1 MDTHYFV
8 ELDGQQFGPYELD
21 QMREFELLPDVLVY
35 STSTKEWHTAD
46 SYPELLDYL
55 SKNAKSEE
63 FDVDIYNAIYYL
75 KIDEETYGPLSLSEL
90 SFLDIAG
97 SSILSTDNM
106 ESWQTADSIPG
117 LLSTLSQLV
126 GEGCIEKP
134 INEVPLNTNE
144 LEQVI
149 EVQEEEI
156 VRLKKQLSQLE
167 NQLNEDAENI
177 SDVPTYDLAS
187 NGGTK
192 YKQLEEEIC
201 SLIKTQIP
209 ITDKQNSIYRKVFP
223 SIEIEKSYYINEYKK
238 FINSIISVLSMI
250 VDKTKDLQLSFNNDM
265 MLLGNNVHN
274 IHSRCIN
281 DSRREEKTLIENVN
295 NQINALRS
303 TQNSDITIDSLKQYL
318 SRGQADIGTK
328 YKRIQAEELEKVSIK
343 RREIKTAF
351 DDLRQNIISSLKN
364 VYNGGESYY
373 ASYFN
378 NLYETS
384 KSDMSLW
391 NNIDDKGTLP
401 SSLVML
407 GSKEHKYYVLGEEI
421 VIVENCFIELLN
433 NQNLE
438 IRHNNDTKQK
448 AYQVVNT
455 LIGRLMASSSPGKV
469 NITMIDADEMDGTC
483 DAFKFLNRGVF
494 QILARP
500 DEIRKYLDEKER
512 NIGNIIQ
519 NLLLGP
525 IKSLFDYNQI
535 KENKES
541 YHVVVIE
548 DFPIGINNDSLY
560 LLQKIMKNG
569 VRAGVNVILLIN
581 EDKINYSEETRKTYN
596 SCNFEQLERIC
607 SVYDFTDKNFIEQ
620 IQFDSFTEEHLRKIV
635 QYVNSGVEVRKEEAV
650 LFVDYIPQK
659 SEWWTRRSAKYIE
672 IPFGISDDRQ
682 IQRLKITQESG
693 QNSAIVIGIP
703 GSGKSVF
710 LHTLICNAAIN
721 YSPDELNMYL
731 IDFSGVEFNS
741 YALHKLPHARVI
753 APEAEREFGLSILNE
768 LVEEGARRMD
778 LCRNHDVSNIV
789 DLKAKNPSL
798 HMPRLL
804 VIIDEF
810 QKIFEIEND
819 LISRDANMKIHTII
833 QEFRKFGINL
843 ILATQKLPSTS
854 ILPKDLIANRVVF
867 KSSPADFSALISLP
881 TTTKMPQL
889 HTGECVYNSESGS
902 PYDNRRVQGFLV
914 TKTDIDKILDNI
926 SDFAD
931 SQQYSSKHNMVVFR
945 GNELPEFRMRRISK
959 CHQVPSE
966 IPDVV
971 GIYVGES
978 ISIHETD
985 ICAALRKESANNI
998 LILGGEPH
1006 VAQRIA
1012 YFSTISATTAH
1023 ADQSATFVSLNFM
1036 RKDDGLSEELQTVFD
1051 SLPFT
1056 SQIISKIA
1064 DVTESLSAIKEEIE
1078 ERRKDEDRPLNHIYL
1093 SIYAFQLARM
1103 FDKGGR
1109 RGDDVSECGLLL
1121 DYILKNGP
1129 TVGVFTILQ
1138 CDNWDNLTRIG
1149 NPLSSFTYRI
1159 ALQMNENDSNKIV
1172 GSSIANKLFVF
1183 NRPSSV
1189 YRAYFRDNN
1198 RNLTIKFK
1206 PYK

>member
-35 STSTKEWHTAD
+35 STSTEEWYTAD

-75 KIDEETYGPLSLSEL
+75 KIDEDTYGPLSLSEL
-90 SFLDIAG
+90 SFLDIDG

-106 ESWQTADSIPG
+106 ESWQTADSISG

-126 GEGCIEKP
+126 GEGYIEKP

-167 NQLNEDAENI
+167 NQLNEDSENI

-187 NGGTK
+187 NGGAK

-209 ITDKQNSIYRKVFP
+209 IADEQNSIYRKVFP

-250 VDKTKDLQLSFNNDM
+250 VDKTKDLQSSFDNDM
-265 MLLGNNVHN
+265 MLLGNNVQN

-295 NQINALRS
+295 NQINALRT

-318 SRGQADIGTK
+318 SRGQADISTK

-351 DDLRQNIISSLKN
+351 DDLRRHIISSLKK

-384 KSDMSLW
+384 KADMSLW

-407 GSKEHKYYVLGEEI
+407 GSKEHRYYVLGEEI
-421 VIVENCFIELLN
+421 VIIENCFIELLN
-433 NQNLE
+433 NQNLI

-448 AYQVVNT
+448 AHQVVNT

-483 DAFKFLNRGVF
+483 DAFKFLNRGIF

-512 NIGNIIQ
+512 HIGNIIQ

-569 VRAGVNVILLIN
+569 VRAGVNVILLVN
-581 EDKINYSEETRKTYN
+581 EDKINYSEDTRKSYN

-607 SVYDFTDKNFIEQ
+607 SVYNFTDKNIIRQ

-650 LFVDYIPQK
+650 LFADYMPQK
-659 SEWWTRRSAKYIE
+659 SEWWSRRSAKYIE

-682 IQRLKITQESG
+682 IQKLKITQENG
-693 QNSAIVIGIP
+693 QNSAVVIGIP

-710 LHTLICNAAIN
+710 LHALICNAAIN

-741 YALHKLPHARVI
+741 YALHNLPHARVI

-768 LVEEGARRMD
+768 LVEEGARRME

-798 HMPRLL
+798 HIPRLL

-819 LISRDANMKIHTII
+819 LISRDANAKIHTII

-843 ILATQKLPSTS
+843 VLATQKLPSTS

-881 TTTKMPQL
+881 TTTKTPQL
-889 HTGECVYNSESGS
+889 HTGECIYNSESGS
-902 PYDNRRVQGFLV
+902 PYDNHRAQGFLV
-914 TKTDIDKILDNI
+914 TKTDIDKILNSI

-931 SQQYSSKHNMVVFR
+931 SQHYSSKHGMVVFR
-945 GNELPEFRMRRISK
+945 GNELPEFHRRRISQG
-959 CHQVPSE
+959 HQIPLE
-966 IPDVV
+966 IPEEV
-971 GIYVGES
+971 GIYFGES
-978 ISIHETD
+978 ISINETD
-985 ICAALRKESANNI
+985 VCATLRKESANNI
-998 LILGGEPH
+998 LVLGGEPH

-1012 YFSTISATTAH
+1012 YYSTISATTAH
-1023 ADQSATFVSLNFM
+1023 ADQSATFVNLNFM
-1036 RKDDGLSEELQTVFD
+1036 RRDDGLSEEIQSVFD
-1051 SLPFT
+1051 SLPFP

-1078 ERRKDEDRPLNHIYL
+1078 ERRKDEERPQNHIYL

-1138 CDNWDNLTRIG
+1138 CDNWDNLARIG
-1149 NPLSSFTYRI
+1149 NPLSSFAYRI
-1159 ALQMNENDSNKIV
+1159 ALQMTENDSNKIV

-1198 RNLTIKFK
+1198 RNITIKFK